1 MAQTSN
7 TQQAA
12 WVAFGSLFSF
22 GFSIASSMILSR
34 YFSKGDYGTYKQVL
48 YIYNTL
54 LTVFT
59 LGLPGAYSYFLPR
72 SPLEQTKSLIS
83 KLTRLFFML
92 GSGFSL
98 LLFFGAG
105 IIADIMNNPDLI
117 VAIRIFSPVP
127 MLMLPTMGLNGILS
141 TFKRARFIAIYHV
154 STKIFMLACIALPVM
169 LFNLDCNGALV
180 GFLVSSF
187 LTCLLAY
194 YFRFWP
200 VRNNGNERT
209 TVTLKDIFHFS
220 LPLLYASLWGVIIS
234 SADSFFVSRWF
245 GKEIFAEFSN
255 GMMQIPFVGMLL
267 SACTTVLS
275 PVFSKMSHEKLDP
288 KTEVFPLWYSV
299 FRKSAMLI
307 YPIVLFCWFFADVV
321 MTCMYGDLYQES
333 SSYFRIRLFENL
345 FSIITLAPLIINIGK
360 VKFYSNVH
368 MWVAI
373 SVVLLEYISVIT
385 VKSPYAICIISVIC
399 QVAKWSV
406 MLSFVAHYFGIRFI
420 DLFPWNE
427 IFKIFA
433 FSIILLG
440 ADHYLLIS
448 LFGLNKWIALFVGF
462 AVYVLLFYP
471 YSIVVKLDYVKIVKP
486 LLNRSKA

>member
-1 MAQTSN
+1 MTKTSN

-12 WVAFGSLFSF
+12 WVALGSLFSF
-22 GFSIASSMILSR
+22 GFGIASAMILSR
-34 YFSKGDYGTYKQVL
+34 YFTKGDYGTYKQVL

-54 LTVFT
+54 LTIFT

-72 SPLEQTKSLIS
+72 SPLDQTKSLIS

-105 IIADIMNNPDLI
+105 IIADIMNNPDLKI
-117 VAIRIFSPVP
+117 ALRIFSPVP

-141 TFKRARFIAIYHV
+141 AFKRARFIAIY
-154 STKIFMLACIALPVM
+154 SIATRIFMLACVALPVM
-169 LFNLDCNGALV
+169 LFHLDCNGAMV
-180 GFLVSSF
+180 GFLISSF
-187 LTCLLAY
+187 LSCLLAY

-220 LPLLYASLWGVIIS
+220 LPLLYASLWGVIIT

-245 GKEIFAEFSN
+245 GREVFAEFSN
-255 GMMQIPFVGMLL
+255 GMMEIPFVGMLL
-267 SACTTVLS
+267 GACSTVLS
-275 PVFSKMSHEKLDP
+275 PVFSRMSHEKLDP

-321 MTCMYGDLYQES
+321 MTCMYGDLYQIS
-333 SSYFRIRLFENL
+333 SSFFRIRLVENL
-345 FSIITLAPLIINIGK
+345 FSIITLAPLIINIGQ

-373 SVVLLEYISVIT
+373 SVVLLEYISVMT
-385 VKSPYAICIISVIC
+385 VKSPFAICIISVIC
-399 QVAKWSV
+399 QVAKWTA
-406 MLSFVAHYFGIRFI
+406 MLSFVARYFDIRFV

-448 LFGLNKWIALFVGF
+448 LFGMNKWIALFVGF

-471 YSIVVKLDYVKIVKP
+471 YSIAVKLDYVKIVKP
-486 LLNRSKA
+486 ILNRSKT

>member
-12 WVAFGSLFSF
+12 WVALGSLFSF

-105 IIADIMNNPDLI
+105 IIADIMNNPDLKI
-117 VAIRIFSPVP
+117 ALRIFSPVP
-127 MLMLPTMGLNGILS
+127 MLMLPTMGLDGILS
-141 TFKRARFIAIYHV
+141 TFKRARFIAVYHI
-154 STKIFMLACIALPVM
+154 STKVFMLACIALPVM

-180 GFLVSSF
+180 GFLISSV

-255 GMMQIPFVGMLL
+255 GMMEIPFVGMLL
-267 SACTTVLS
+267 SACSTVLS
-275 PVFSKMSHEKLDP
+275 PVFSRMSHEKLDP
-288 KTEVFPLWYSV
+288 KIEVFPLWYSV

-321 MTCMYGDLYQES
+321 MTCMYGDMYLVS
-333 SSYFRIRLFENL
+333 SIYFRISMLVRF
-345 FSIITLAPLIINIGK
+345 FSIITVAPLIINIGK

-368 MWVAI
+368 MWMAITVVVLEFI
-373 SVVLLEYISVIT
+373 SVLT
-385 VKSPYAICIISVIC
+385 VKSPYAICAISVLCHI
-399 QVAKWSV
+399 AKCLV
-406 MLSFVAHYFGIRFI
+406 MLAFVARFFGVRFI

-427 IFKIFA
+427 ITKIIS
-433 FSIILLG
+433 FSIILL
-440 ADHYLLIS
+440 ATDHYLLIS
-448 LFGLNKWIALFVGF
+448 ILGLNKWIALFVGF
-462 AVYVLLFYP
+462 TIYVGLFSL
-471 YSIVVKLDYVKIVKP
+471 YSLVVKLDYVAIVMP
-486 LLNRSKA
+486 LFKKTKV